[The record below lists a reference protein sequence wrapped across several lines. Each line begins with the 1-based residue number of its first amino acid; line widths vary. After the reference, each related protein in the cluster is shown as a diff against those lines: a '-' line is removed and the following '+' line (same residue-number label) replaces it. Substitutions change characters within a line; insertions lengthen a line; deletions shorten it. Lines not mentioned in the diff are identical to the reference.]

1 MDTGYAYRLETRR
14 IKEEDF
20 PYNGQTFTTPAAVIS
35 FMASLE
41 NSDIEKMVIL
51 HLNTKSFL
59 NCLQPFYGTV
69 DRAVIWPREIL
80 KHAILSQS
88 TCLILIHNHPSGNPE
103 PSQEDKALTKT
114 IKDAAALFDVRILDH
129 IILGESGKYFS
140 FQESNIL

>member
-1 MDTGYAYRLETRR
+1 MAEEYAYRLETRR

-20 PYNGQTFTTPAAVIS
+20 PYNGQTLSSPAAVVS
-35 FMASLE
+35 FIASLE

-51 HLNTKSFL
+51 HLNAKNTL

-69 DRAVIWPREIL
+69 DRAIIWPREIL

-103 PSQEDKALTKT
+103 PSQEDKALTKR
-114 IKDAAALFDVRILDH
+114 IKDAADLLDIRLLDH

-140 FQESNIL
+140 FQENNIL